1 VNKIASTLHQKS
13 ITIFLPAVVF
23 LLSITAW
30 AQPAGTPKDPV
41 VVMQAAIEKVLAQ
54 LKTNEALYQEN
65 PEQLRALVAES
76 ALPYLAT
83 TRMAQLSLAKHWR
96 SASAQQ
102 REVYLREF
110 QRYLIRTYTKT
121 LYLYRNTQPEMLG
134 RDNKVGN
141 SSESKTTLKMRV
153 NNERGEQ
160 VILFLRLE
168 LHQQEWK
175 IVDVNVEGIS
185 LVVTARGVFDEEIN
199 RTGLDA
205 FLQHLTEQ
213 NNQAATNHE

>member
-1 VNKIASTLHQKS
+1 MNKTTLILRQKS
-13 ITIFLPAVVF
+13 TAIFLLAMVF
-23 LLSITAW
+23 LLSITTL

-41 VVMQAAIEKVLAQ
+41 IVMQAAIEKVLAQ
-54 LKTNEALYQEN
+54 LKTHEALYQEN
-65 PEQLRALVAES
+65 PEALRAQVAES
-76 ALPYLAT
+76 ALPHLAT
-83 TRMAQLSLAKHWR
+83 TRMAQLALAKHWR
-96 SASAQQ
+96 SASVQQ

-121 LYLYRNTQPEMLG
+121 LYFYRNTQPEMLG
-134 RDNKVGN
+134 RDNKAGN
-141 SSESKTTLKMRV
+141 ATDNKTTLKMRV

-168 LHQQEWK
+168 LQQQEWK

-185 LVVTARGVFDEEIN
+185 LVVTARGAFDEEIN
-199 RTGLDA
+199 RRGLDA
-205 FLQHLTEQ
+205 FLQHLTEK